1 MTASSPC
8 ALGMIETRKSMVLP
22 RTRSRKRP
30 SCGTRFSAMSSSA
43 ITLMREM
50 IALCDR
56 LAIGRLAGCSTPSM
70 RYLTITASSWVSM
83 WMSLARRWIAV
94 NTIESTSRMIGLLSL
109 VSRSTVMSSL
119 ESSSL
124 RTWIWKLLGG
134 LVEHPLRALALLQ
147 DRLDRRAGADHHP
160 HRRAEQ
166 HRQLVDHRQVGRI
179 RDDDHQ
185 GPAVA
190 AERHE
195 AVAQHQVGGDG
206 PEQLLVDAEESHV
219 EELEPVALGEPAG
232 VRFLVL
238 AAAVG
243 RQRRE
248 LLGGGQGLGVERVG
262 GRGGVH
268 GGGSGQRPITDDSWN
283 SGR

>member
-8 ALGMIETRKSMVLP
+8 ALGMIETRKSTVLP

-94 NTIESTSRMIGLLSL
+94 NTIESTKRMIGLLSL

-124 RTWIWKLLGG
+124 RTWMNSSVASSRTRCELSLF
-134 LVEHPLRALALLQ
+134 LRI
-147 DRLDRRAGADHHP
+147 DS
-160 HRRAEQ
+160 
-166 HRQLVDHRQVGRI
+166 I
-179 RDDDHQ
+179 
-185 GPAVA
+185 
-190 AERHE
+190 AER
-195 AVAQHQVGGDG
+195 A
-206 PEQLLVDAEESHV
+206 PT
-219 EELEPVALGEPAG
+219 
-232 VRFLVL
+232 
-238 AAAVG
+238 
-243 RQRRE
+243 
-248 LLGGGQGLGVERVG
+248 
-262 GRGGVH
+262 
-268 GGGSGQRPITDDSWN
+268 ITRTVVPSSTASSSI
-283 SGR
+283 SGRSVGSETTITSARPSRRKGTKP